1 MTDNASAVVAGNLS
15 DAAQLQPMPNTSAT
29 QAVET
34 TEHHVDP
41 TALGMNA
48 TAWVSLAMLLVIVLM
63 IWKKVPAIIGGSL
76 DKKIAL
82 IRAQLDEASSLRADA
97 EKIRAEY
104 EAKAKASAA
113 EAEELLAHARAEA
126 EAIVKQAKVD
136 TAALIKRRGKMAEE
150 KITAAQRAAIA
161 EVRATA
167 ANAAATA
174 AASLIAER
182 HDAMA
187 DKPLVDQAITGL
199 GTTRLN

>member
-1 MTDNASAVVAGNLS
+1 MTDNASAAETM
-15 DAAQLQPMPNTSAT
+15 QTTSST
-29 QAVET
+29 RAVEGA
-34 TEHHVDP
+34 EHHVDP

-63 IWKKVPAIIGGSL
+63 VWKKVPAIVNAML
-76 DKKIAL
+76 DKRIGL

-97 EKIRAEY
+97 EKLRAEY
-104 EAKAKASAA
+104 EAKARAAAS
-113 EAEELLAHARAEA
+113 EAEQLLAHAQVEA

-136 TAALIKRRGKMAEE
+136 TAALIKRRGKMAED
-150 KITAAQRAAIA
+150 KIAAAQRTAIA

-167 ANAAATA
+167 ANAAASA

-182 HDAMA
+182 HDASA
-187 DKPLVDQAITGL
+187 DKPLVDQAITRL